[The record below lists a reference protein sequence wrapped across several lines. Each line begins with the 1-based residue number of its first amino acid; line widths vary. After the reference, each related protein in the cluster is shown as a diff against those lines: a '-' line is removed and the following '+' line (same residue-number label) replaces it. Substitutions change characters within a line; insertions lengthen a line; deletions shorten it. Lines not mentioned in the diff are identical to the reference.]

1 MCGLLGQSKTALSA
15 RPLFEREHSVS
26 EAAQAKLI
34 PLAAL
39 LPPEEGSVLLKDFV
53 AYY

>member
-1 MCGLLGQSKTALSA
+1 MCGLLGQSKT
-15 RPLFEREHSVS
+15 EHSVS

-34 PLAAL
+34 PFAAL

-53 AYY
+53 AYD